1 MHNYNSQIFTKASHI
16 HYKKKMTRMKENAIT
31 NNLFE
36 QKSLAKTPTLF
47 VEFFLKDNCAI
58 YKIYI

>member
-47 VEFFLKDNCAI
+47 VEFF
-58 YKIYI
+58 